1 MSQNYNIWYSSAM
14 IAAYV
19 RVSSKAQTLK
29 TQKDA
34 ILRVCKARRERIAV
48 WFEERVSSQNE
59 RPQLNALREFIRG
72 GGARKLYVFRLDRLT
87 RGGACEMLNL
97 MNEFKTH
104 GCEVESI
111 ADGFGFSGPARE
123 IVFAVLGMCAELERA
138 AIAERVTAARRRIEA
153 GGGTWGR
160 PSTVT
165 DKQRQQIRKM
175 AASDWSIRSIAEEIG
190 LAPSTV
196 HRILSQK
203 PTPKSSVS
211 KVKKKP
217 LSGVAFAPSH

>member
-1 MSQNYNIWYSSAM
+1 M

-19 RVSSKAQTLK
+19 RVSSKAQELK

-34 ILRVCKARRERIAV
+34 IQRVCKARRERIAT

-59 RPQLNALREFIRG
+59 RPQLNALREFVRAG
-72 GGARKLYVFRLDRLT
+72 RVRKLYVFRLDRLT
-87 RGGACEMLNL
+87 RGGVCEMLNL
-97 MNEFKTH
+97 MNEFKVN
-104 GCEVESI
+104 GCQVESI

-123 IVFAVLGMCAELERA
+123 IVLAVLGMCAELERA

-160 PSTVT
+160 PPKVT
-165 DKQRQQIRKM
+165 EKQRQQIRKM
-175 AASDWSIRSIAEEIG
+175 AADDWSIRSIAEEIG
-190 LAPSTV
+190 LAPSTI
-196 HRILSQK
+196 HRVLSQK
-203 PTPKSSVS
+203 PTPKSSAL

-217 LSGVAFAPSH
+217 LSRVAVAPFH